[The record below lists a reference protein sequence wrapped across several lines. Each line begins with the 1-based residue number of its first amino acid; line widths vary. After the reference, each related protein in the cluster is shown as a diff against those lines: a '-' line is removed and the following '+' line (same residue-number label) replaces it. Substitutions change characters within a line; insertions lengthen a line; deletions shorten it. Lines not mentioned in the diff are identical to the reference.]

1 MLKPILVDSAILLNV
16 GQPLAG
22 SLLWFGLGF
31 QVLGVGYELAKCL
44 DIQSA
49 VVSTISLIVREST
62 CSWRFIS

>member
-1 MLKPILVDSAILLNV
+1 M
-16 GQPLAG
+16 
-22 SLLWFGLGF
+22 
-31 QVLGVGYELAKCL
+31 GYELAKCL